1 MSSTF
6 VRHVGGDGS
15 HTEASPDGREGVG
28 AARNHCHIRALCN
41 QRFDYSKPKAAASSR
56 NNDILAVEIHDL
68 HSIVQIGLRRMN
80 LEKRVNLQDQTSLPE
95 ISHRLSG
102 ETSASE
108 ANLSKVQLGLIMR
121 EGNGDFP
128 ATANRGR

>member
-1 MSSTF
+1 
-6 VRHVGGDGS
+6 
-15 HTEASPDGREGVG
+15 
-28 AARNHCHIRALCN
+28 
-41 QRFDYSKPKAAASSR
+41 
-56 NNDILAVEIHDL
+56 
-68 HSIVQIGLRRMN
+68 MN